1 MLASP
6 CCGRSMY
13 LEARSWSG
21 MVAVSADASLV
32 GRAFRGL
39 VGRSGGRAGV
49 GFGGRLAVGRGVWGE
64 DLQTDYTHTAISHLE
79 RTGHADR
86 IGKSRY
92 SKHHV
97 TLGGGR

>member
-39 VGRSGGRAGV
+39 VGRAGV
-49 GFGGRLAVGRGVWGE
+49 GFGGRLAVGRGGVGGE
-64 DLQTDYTHTAISHLE
+64 DFTNGLHTHSDQSLG
-79 RTGHADR
+79 TGHVDL
-86 IGKSRY
+86 IGKI
-92 SKHHV
+92 
-97 TLGGGR
+97 TLIKTTT